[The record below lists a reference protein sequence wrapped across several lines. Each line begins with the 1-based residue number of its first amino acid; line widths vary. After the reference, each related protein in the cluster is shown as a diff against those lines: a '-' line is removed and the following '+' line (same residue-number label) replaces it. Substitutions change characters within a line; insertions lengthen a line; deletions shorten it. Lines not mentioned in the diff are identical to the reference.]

1 LEAPP
6 KSGKHYNET
15 LQKIGERAG
24 YDGVSC
30 LTMRH
35 TYCIWLLRPREEGGA
50 GMTIYQVPHWM
61 GCTLEVAARN
71 YAIMSGEQLLEENT
85 REHLPANDE

>member
-1 LEAPP
+1 MLA
-6 KSGKHYNET
+6 N
-15 LQKIGERAG
+15 IGRRAG

-35 TYCIWLLRPREEGGA
+35 TYCIWLLRSKDEGGA
-50 GMTIYQVPHWM
+50 GFSIYQVPHFM

-71 YAIMSGEQLLEENT
+71 YSIMSGAQLIEEA
-85 REHLPANDE
+85 ESWKEDYEGDS